1 MTTSENQQN
10 TEYAFL
16 EKWNWG
22 GFLSPLL
29 WGLV

>member
-10 TEYAFL
+10 TENALL
-16 EKWNWG
+16 ERWNRG

-29 WGLV
+29 WGVV